1 MAVVE
6 EGDFEVRSSE
16 LETGLSS
23 NYESEELGVDIAV
36 SKLLKTPNPSSSSS
50 SPPFHALFES
60 CCLKTTQLKS
70 IRKRFQF
77 PRGTVARLPHP
88 NEKAC
93 NFPHDKVCFYEAAF
107 SCGLCFPIHP
117 FIMSLLSA
125 LNHALR
131 QLIPNAWRTIISYMS
146 IWVSI
151 HEGNMISLNE
161 FLHLY
166 HLKLSTHYGYYE
178 LLPWNRN
185 LDRLWIPSSFRDW
198 KSQYFFIS
206 CSGWETMFDDL
217 WGEVPWLPQ
226 KWEIPSLNAFFFS
239 FFFFFKEDLC
249 FIYVKVLLT
258 PVLQLLNVLT
268 WRAVI
273 RVKLKLLWN
282 LLMGLMTLMIW

>member
-1 MAVVE
+1 MVDFVSFRQQTPYVSFFFARLGVFLEHSDGKCPQVGLFFPHCCAAFRSVLVTFYPLIWRSLIKYHLEMAVVE

-23 NYESEELGVDIAV
+23 NYEFEELGVDIAV
-36 SKLLKTPNPSSSSS
+36 SKLLKTPNLTSSSS

-131 QLIPNAWRTIISYMS
+131 
-146 IWVSI
+146 
-151 HEGNMISLNE
+151 
-161 FLHLY
+161 
-166 HLKLSTHYGYYE
+166 
-178 LLPWNRN
+178 
-185 LDRLWIPSSFRDW
+185 
-198 KSQYFFIS
+198 
-206 CSGWETMFDDL
+206 
-217 WGEVPWLPQ
+217 
-226 KWEIPSLNAFFFS
+226 
-239 FFFFFKEDLC
+239 
-249 FIYVKVLLT
+249 
-258 PVLQLLNVLT
+258 
-268 WRAVI
+268 
-273 RVKLKLLWN
+273 
-282 LLMGLMTLMIW
+282 